1 MSINIFQLIKMP
13 KNIFQLIKNLKFLIK
28 CYIYLVKN
36 IFQFFVFIL
45 FLSNNFE
52 NFMFNY
58 QNVINYNI

>member
-1 MSINIFQLIKMP
+1 MSINIFQLIKMS